1 MPSKAFEAYGESMTL
16 VILCFLDSSV
26 TRILISNQTDNN
38 YSTSQNSSNVSLAND
53 GFIALLQRDD
63 SAISGFLETATRN
76 TTEHDFM
83 LGLDVC
89 SRDFYNE
96 NEVTEMKSK
105 VANLQ
110 KAAEVLLSD
119 ARPEISDVTEV
130 MQQFAAF
137 RRRFPKKYASAFVPL
152 SLPPLIGAL
161 VRFDVIVYPMLMENV
176 SGLNSHRTKLSYDCF
191 DVAYIDRFR

>member
-1 MPSKAFEAYGESMTL
+1 
-16 VILCFLDSSV
+16 
-26 TRILISNQTDNN
+26 
-38 YSTSQNSSNVSLAND
+38 
-53 GFIALLQRDD
+53 
-63 SAISGFLETATRN
+63 
-76 TTEHDFM
+76 M

-89 SRDFYNE
+89 SRDFYNDH
-96 NEVTEMKSK
+96 EVAEMKIK

-119 ARPEISDVTEV
+119 ARPEISDVSEV
-130 MQQFAAF
+130 MRQFAEF

-176 SGLNSHRTKLSYDCF
+176 RW
-191 DVAYIDRFR
+191 FRYFV